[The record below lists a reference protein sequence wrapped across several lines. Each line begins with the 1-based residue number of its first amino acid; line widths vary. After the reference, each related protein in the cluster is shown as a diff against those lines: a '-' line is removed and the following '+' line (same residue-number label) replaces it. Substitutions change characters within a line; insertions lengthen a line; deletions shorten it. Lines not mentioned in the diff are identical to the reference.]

1 MSTNKRKTNDIRK
14 YNMKMIEETL
24 NKDTITKIA
33 ERKNT
38 WQWSQVIVFF
48 KRKTTQITNNYK

>member
-14 YNMKMIEETL
+14 YNMKIIEETL